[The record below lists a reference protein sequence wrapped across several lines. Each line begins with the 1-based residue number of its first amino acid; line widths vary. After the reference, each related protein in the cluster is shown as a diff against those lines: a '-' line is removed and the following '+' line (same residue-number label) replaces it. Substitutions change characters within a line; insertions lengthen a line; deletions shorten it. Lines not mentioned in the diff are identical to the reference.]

1 MFISIFSQGQWQ
13 GQSLGPC
20 SFSLGFYWRLYA
32 LQKVETGGLNWHL
45 CIAWLTCCVKCC
57 YFVCIC
63 RCRRCIFLK
72 GFIVLPGTKG
82 LFSIYL
88 ASKAEYKVFKSLSHI
103 FVKSMRDGLH
113 STMPL
118 SCKVHTYFSQLSLH
132 KHQTA
137 TQAKWLAILEYSS
150 TGLGEATR
158 LLHCWNL

>member
-1 MFISIFSQGQWQ
+1 MPCDLQVFISILSQGQWQ

-20 SFSLGFYWRLYA
+20 SFSLGFYWGLHA
-32 LQKVETGGLNWHL
+32 LQKIE
-45 CIAWLTCCVKCC
+45 AWIDIYVLLEWLVVWSVVIWSV
-57 YFVCIC
+57 FVSAE
-63 RCRRCIFLK
+63 CIFLK
-72 GFIVLPGTKG
+72 GFIVLQGTKG

-118 SCKVHTYFSQLSLH
+118 PCKVHTYFSQRSLH

-137 TQAKWLAILEYSS
+137 TQAKWLAF
-150 TGLGEATR
+150 
-158 LLHCWNL
+158 